1 MAISWVQIAIY
12 QAAEWD
18 IPSFAHI
25 PLIFGGDGK
34 KLSKRHGATGMSRRV
49 VIQSFFKS
57 VENLLSQILGLA
69 YTKCTFSFR
78 FWLSHDLNHF
88 GYKHFLLY

>member
-1 MAISWVQIAIY
+1 LGASLGGAKKSMAISWVQIAIY

-34 KLSKRHGATGMSRRV
+34 KLSKRHGATGMSQRE
-49 VIQSFFKS
+49 VIQSFTS
-57 VENLLSQILGLA
+57 
-69 YTKCTFSFR
+69 R
-78 FWLSHDLNHF
+78 
-88 GYKHFLLY
+88 